1 MVHLL
6 REQDIVTTPMTKER
20 VLEILGEVH
29 LAIENV
35 KDSTEELNKD
45 STEDARKI
53 GKKIDTKLDDLLAMV
68 EHIYGYVS

>member
-1 MVHLL
+1 
-6 REQDIVTTPMTKER
+6 MTKQR
-20 VLEILGEVH
+20 VQEILGEVH

-53 GKKIDTKLDDLLAMV
+53 GKKIDTKLDDLLAMI

>member
-1 MVHLL
+1 
-6 REQDIVTTPMTKER
+6 MTKER
-20 VLEILGEVH
+20 VQEILGEVH

-53 GKKIDTKLDDLLAMV
+53 GKKIDVKLDDLLAMI
-68 EHIYGYVS
+68 EHIYSYVS

>member
-1 MVHLL
+1 
-6 REQDIVTTPMTKER
+6 MTKER
-20 VLEILGEVH
+20 VQEILGEVH

-53 GKKIDTKLDDLLAMV
+53 GKKIDTKLDDLLGMI
-68 EHIYGYVS
+68 EHIYSYVS